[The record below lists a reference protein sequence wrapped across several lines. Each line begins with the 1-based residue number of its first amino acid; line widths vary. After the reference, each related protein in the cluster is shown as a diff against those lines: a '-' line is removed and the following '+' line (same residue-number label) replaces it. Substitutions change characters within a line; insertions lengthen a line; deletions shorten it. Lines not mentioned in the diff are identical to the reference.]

1 MMRPARALLPLLL
14 LPVLLTGCD
23 ADKSGGAAADSAAL
37 EAAAGD
43 WGVAPELVYVTK
55 VSGYTVFQGL
65 VGEYNDEFAAGGRG
79 VVILRGG
86 TAAASAA
93 AVTAA
98 AAGARTA
105 AGSGREARQREHDDY
120 CHRRELQSARP
131 CLLAHERSPH
141 SAVRDRP
148 VSLQVPPRAAK
159 ASSSTE
165 PSITLTLRT
174 SDSPAGTDRMAPPSV
189 VATCLPS
196 ASVNLTSNL

>member
-1 MMRPARALLPLLL
+1 MPTALAQLGRTAAPVPLADAVAFSGFLDLAPDPRGARGHRYRLSAL
-14 LPVLLTGCD
+14 V
-23 ADKSGGAAADSAAL
+23 AAA
-37 EAAAGD
+37 
-43 WGVAPELVYVTK
+43 
-55 VSGYTVFQGL
+55 
-65 VGEYNDEFAAGGRG
+65 
-79 VVILRGG
+79 
-86 TAAASAA
+86 AAASAA